1 MQKTNFM
8 WIGTRQ
14 RLGNI
19 DQMPII
25 VGEYRVHPV
34 SYLRCLGFIIDSTLC
49 FSPHVSKTP
58 SSCFA
63 TLRQLHSIRRFITQ
77 SLAISLVTS
86 LVFPK
91 LDYCIAA
98 LSGLTELQYS
108 RLQNIINASAR
119 FVRKLPLHAH
129 ISPTLHELH
138 WSSIKTRIKTR
149 SAIPV
154 FKCLCSAALA
164 YLTEMFLPVSHCQG
178 RSRLRSA
185 AGNSLVVRRTRLK
198 ATAKKMFEVSASRA
212 WNKLPSAITNIESVK
227 IFKTAANDSFFNTK

>member
-1 MQKTNFM
+1 
-8 WIGTRQ
+8 
-14 RLGNI
+14 
-19 DQMPII
+19 MPII

-49 FSPHVSKTP
+49 FSPHVSKTL

-63 TLRQLHSIRRFITQ
+63 TLRQLHSIRRSITQ

-108 RLQNIINASAR
+108 RLQSIINASAR
-119 FVRKLPLHAH
+119 FVRKLPLHAR

-149 SAIPV
+149 SAILV
-154 FKCLCSAALA
+154 LKCLRCSPCLPNGDVPSRKSLPGSISTALSCREF
-164 YLTEMFLPVSHCQG
+164 TGSKK
-178 RSRLRSA
+178 
-185 AGNSLVVRRTRLK
+185 NS
-198 ATAKKMFEVSASRA
+198 SQS
-212 WNKLPSAITNIESVK
+212 
-227 IFKTAANDSFFNTK
+227 DSEENV